1 MFQPSSDSLA
11 LFVQC
16 IQKVPDPR
24 SSRGQSYIFPTLLA
38 IVLLG
43 LLANI
48 TTPTEIARWAK
59 LNFKKLCTFLY
70 FKKNKTPHG
79 TTFSRALEKL
89 SLADLQKAFA
99 EFLHAILTSLFE
111 GEKGR
116 IQIKEI

>member
-1 MFQPSSDSLA
+1 MSRSQSHSLS

-16 IQKVPDPR
+16 VEKVPDPR
-24 SSRGQSYIFPTLLA
+24 SSRGQSYTFPTLLS

-43 LLANI
+43 LLANV

-59 LNFKKLCTFLY
+59 LNFKKLRKFLY

-89 SLADLQKAFA
+89 SLADLQNAFA
-99 EFLHAILTSLFE
+99 EFLE
-111 GEKGR
+111 R
-116 IQIKEI
+116 IAYWFGLYVFLYPACLK